1 MERVIT
7 GAGVEA
13 VGEKAGATE
22 EEEALHSSFLFS
34 LFLFFSFLFL
44 VVFIIVKV
52 LAPLQREALSRFRH
66 KAFVVVGFIYTLER
80 GGSKKRTSTE
90 KQGESEGRCK
100 RARKSSEKKEFQCC

>member
-1 MERVIT
+1 M
-7 GAGVEA
+7 EA

>member
-1 MERVIT
+1 
-7 GAGVEA
+7 VEA

-80 GGSKKRTSTE
+80 GDQKKGQARRSRGKAKDAASEREKAVKKRNSSVA
-90 KQGESEGRCK
+90 ESD
-100 RARKSSEKKEFQCC
+100 ANDNL

>member
-1 MERVIT
+1 M
-7 GAGVEA
+7 EA

-80 GGSKKRTSTE
+80 GDQKKDKHGEAGGKRRTL
-90 KQGESEGRCK
+90 Q
-100 RARKSSEKKEFQCC
+100 ASEKKQ